1 MAHHKVEIS
10 TSTIFKTIA
19 LILGLW
25 LAYYLLDVLVMLFV
39 VVLLAVAI
47 EPGVARLSKWGI
59 PRVLSVMLVFLAI
72 IAFLGLIVYIV
83 IPPLV
88 VQIAELANNIPF
100 YVDKFTDFS
109 NSYNTKASQQIL
121 NTISKSLDKLTSGVI
136 GATVTVFGGLVTTIT
151 IATLTFYLLLE
162 ERGVRKAIMSVLP
175 SRNREKIAEMG
186 QRIGIKIG
194 HWLRGQLVLMVFMG
208 ILIGSCMW
216 AIGAPYSLALGVI
229 AGVLELVPVLGP
241 IIAATVAVALT
252 FAAGSPIWMLIVIV
266 AVFVVIQQIE
276 NQVIVPKI
284 MQKAIGVS
292 PIVIII
298 AVIVG
303 GRLLG
308 LGGAVLAIPLVG
320 IFSVLLQEYLRI
332 VNRDTQ

>member
-308 LGGAVLAIPLVG
+308 LGG
-320 IFSVLLQEYLRI
+320 RC
-332 VNRDTQ
+332 

>member
-332 VNRDTQ
+332 VNRDAQ